1 MNLSARELATRLS
14 LALEGDGDATLSG
27 VADLESAGAG
37 EITFVTSEKYAPAL
51 AASKASAAIVPS
63 SLALPEPHPAAI
75 LRADDPNA
83 AFIAACI
90 LFAPPPVEDPKGV
103 HPLACVSPEATVA
116 PSASVGAFA
125 VVEAGASVGEGTVV
139 RAHAYV
145 GHGAKIG
152 RDCLLYP
159 TSVVREHCVLGD
171 RVILQPGA
179 IVGADGFGYM
189 PDANGVRTKIPQTGI
204 VVLEDDVELGAG
216 ACVDRARFGK
226 TVVGHGTKIDNLVQ
240 VAHNCRIGHD
250 SVLCAQVGLAG
261 TTTIGHH
268 VICAGQVGV
277 AGHLT
282 IGDGV
287 IVGAQSG
294 VAKSLPAGQMYLGSP
309 AVPRLEFGRS
319 LAHTASIPK
328 LKEQVKALAARIASL
343 ESAVAAA
350 SASAPSAAE

>member
-1 MNLSARELATRLS
+1 MNLSARELAARLS
-14 LALEGDGDATLSG
+14 LALEGDGDAVLTG
-27 VADLESAGAG
+27 VADLESAAAG
-37 EITFVTSEKYAPAL
+37 ELTFATDAKYAPVL
-51 AASKASAAIVPS
+51 AASKASAAIVP
-63 SLALPEPHPAAI
+63 AAFDLPESHPAAI
-75 LRADDPNA
+75 LRADNPNA
-83 AFIAACI
+83 AFTAACI
-90 LFAPPPVEDPKGV
+90 LFAPPAVEDPKGI
-103 HPLACVSPEATVA
+103 HPLACVSPDATGS
-116 PSASVGAFA
+116 PDASVGPFA
-125 VVEAGASVGEGTVV
+125 VVEAGAVVGEGTVL
-139 RAHAYV
+139 RAQSYV

-152 RDCLLYP
+152 RNCLLYP
-159 TSVVREHCVLGD
+159 ASVVREHCVLGD

-179 IVGADGFGYM
+179 IVGADGFGYV

-240 VAHNCRIGHD
+240 IAHNCRIGHD

-261 TTTIGHH
+261 TTTLGHH

-277 AGHLT
+277 AGHLS

-328 LKEQVKALAARIASL
+328 LKEQLKALATRLSAL
-343 ESAVAAA
+343 ESAA
-350 SASAPSAAE
+350 SAAIPASDEA

>member
-1 MNLSARELATRLS
+1 MTFTAQDLANRLS
-14 LALEGDGDATLSG
+14 LVLEGDAATVLTG
-27 VADLESAGAG
+27 VADLESAAEGDVVFA
-37 EITFVTSEKYAPAL
+37 TSEKFAAAL
-51 AASKASAAIVPS
+51 AASKASAVVAPP
-63 SLALPEPHPAAI
+63 SLALPDARPAAVF
-75 LRADDPNA
+75 RAEDPSA
-83 AFIAACI
+83 AFTAICG
-90 LFAPPPVEDPKGV
+90 LFAPPAVVQEKGV
-103 HPLACVSPEATVA
+103 HPLAFVSPEATLAEGV
-116 PSASVGAFA
+116 SVGPFA
-125 VVEAGASVGEGTVV
+125 VVEAGAEVGEGTVL
-139 RAHAYV
+139 RARSYV

-159 TSVVREHCVLGD
+159 GSVVREHCVLGD

-179 IVGADGFGYM
+179 VVGADGFGYAV
-189 PDANGVRTKIPQTGI
+189 DARGVRTKIPQTGI
-204 VVLEDDVELGAG
+204 VVLEDDVELGAC

-226 TVVGHGTKIDNLVQ
+226 TVIGHGTKIDNLVQ

-261 TTTIGHH
+261 TTNVGNY

-287 IVGAQSG
+287 VVGAQSG
-294 VAKSLPAGQMYLGSP
+294 VAKSLPGGQMYLGSP

-328 LKEQVKALAARIASL
+328 MKAELKALAARLAAL
-343 ESAVAAA
+343 EAAA
-350 SASAPSAAE
+350 AK